1 MTRGGAPAGAP
12 AAHTGAQWATRR
24 PRLFA
29 FFKFS
34 SAESARCA
42 ARRAT
47 AVRCGARHPLWR
59 GPARR
64 RERGTNV
71 NKFQISS
78 SKMSRRG
85 IKKGPRTK
93 FCRPWS
99 GRNIPWIGRSMGG
112 NGPSIPC
119 LHADWPRSGGKA
131 ACVKKSIRPTPHGRP
146 SPGAPAARGGRR
158 GRGGAF
164 EIRHGGWAG
173 GPPPPQRTDRKAVR
187 GIENGPP

>member
-24 PRLFA
+24 PQLFA

-71 NKFQISS
+71 NKFQTSS

-112 NGPSIPC
+112 NGPSVPC
-119 LHADWPRSGGKA
+119 LHAEWPRSGGKA
-131 ACVKKSIRPTPHGRP
+131 ACVKKSIRPTLHGRP
-146 SPGAPAARGGRR
+146 RRAHGQRGAAARAAAGPLKSGTEGGRAAR
-158 GRGGAF
+158 HRRSGPTERQHGA
-164 EIRHGGWAG
+164 
-173 GPPPPQRTDRKAVR
+173 
-187 GIENGPP
+187 